1 MSAPIRI
8 ASAMAMLMV
17 RTRGGYVPDSGDL
30 PRDGNGSRRCER
42 AGEFRQD
49 GEVSVKLD
57 ALKSTDAERASR
69 G

>member
-1 MSAPIRI
+1 
-8 ASAMAMLMV
+8 MLMV